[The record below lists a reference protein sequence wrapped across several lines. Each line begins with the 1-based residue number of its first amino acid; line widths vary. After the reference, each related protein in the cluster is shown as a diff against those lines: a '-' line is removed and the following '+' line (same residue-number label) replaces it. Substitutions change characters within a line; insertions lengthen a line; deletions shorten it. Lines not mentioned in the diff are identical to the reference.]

1 MIRSILYISL
11 LMLLFACKTGKDAL
25 NTGLTVPENYS
36 SEAKLVQVD
45 TLRNVAS
52 TSIQGYAT
60 FFKDPLLVAL
70 IDSALRSNPDLRIA
84 NARVQQSRSGVAF
97 TRGIRLPELGFAAS
111 SGVRRFGDYT
121 IDGVGNYDTQFSTN
135 LSEDQQLPNPVPD
148 YFGGV
153 YTTWEIDLWGKLKN
167 QKKAA
172 LNRFLASEQGRNLVL
187 TDLISEVA
195 KTYYSLVLLDKEEE
209 IILESIKLQENAL
222 LMVQAQMESGKATEL
237 GIELITAQVLQAKNL
252 LLEVEQLIIENENKM
267 NLLLGRYP
275 QAVHRGKF
283 AGKGQLTNNLSE
295 GVPAHILSK
304 RPDIVLAENELRATN
319 ADVKSAKAAFYP
331 TLQLTG
337 TMGLQ
342 SFRAALFFESPA
354 SLAYNV
360 AGGLVMPLLNRRAL
374 KAQLMQSKGQQKEAY
389 ILYEKSI
396 LSAFTEVYGLLRM
409 NTNYD
414 QMTTI
419 KSEEVEVLERSV
431 TTSKALYTS
440 GRSTYLEIITAQD
453 NYLRTQIELLGIYQR
468 SANNQIQLYKAL
480 GGGL

>member
-1 MIRSILYISL
+1 MIRSVLYL
-11 LMLLFACKTGKDAL
+11 ALVLLLFACKSGKDAL
-25 NTGLTVPENYS
+25 QTDIAIPEKYAI
-36 SEAKLVQVD
+36 EAKHIKVD
-45 TLRNVAS
+45 TLRAS
-52 TSIQGYAT
+52 ANASIPAHAQ
-60 FFKDPLLVAL
+60 FFKDPLLVSL

-111 SGVRRFGDYT
+111 SGVRKFGDYT

-135 LSEDQQLPNPVPD
+135 LSPDQQLPNPVPD

-172 LNRFLASEQGRNLVL
+172 LNRFLVSEQGRNLVL
-187 TDLISEVA
+187 TDLIAEVA
-195 KTYYSLVLLDKEEE
+195 KKYYFLVLLDRELE
-209 IILESIKLQENAL
+209 IIQESIVLQENAL

-252 LLEVEQLIIENENKM
+252 LLEVEQQIIENENAL

-275 QAVHRGKF
+275 QAIPRGNF
-283 AGKGQLTNNLSE
+283 SASGLLTNELNA
-295 GVPAHILSK
+295 GIPAHLLNR
-304 RPDIVLAENELRATN
+304 RPDIVLAERELRASN
-319 ADVKSAKAAFYP
+319 ADIQSAKAAFYP
-331 TLQLTG
+331 TVQLNG

-342 SFRAALFFESPA
+342 TFRAALFFEAPA
-354 SLAYNV
+354 SLAYSV
-360 AGGLVMPLLNRRAL
+360 AGGLVMPLLNRRVL
-374 KAQLMQSKGQQKEAY
+374 KAQLMQAKGQQKEAY
-389 ILYEKSI
+389 ISYEKTI
-396 LSAFTEVYGLLRM
+396 LNAFTEVYGLLRM
-409 NTNYD
+409 STNFQ

-419 KSEEVEVLERSV
+419 KSEEVQVLERSV

-440 GRSTYLEIITAQD
+440 GRSTYLEIITAQS
-453 NYLRTQIELLGIYQR
+453 NYLHTQIELLNIYER
-468 SANNQIQLYKAL
+468 SNNNQIQLYKAL